1 MNRYR
6 IEFAGDHYFDGPL
19 TIMVMDR
26 PCFTNREFRI
36 LKRECQCL
44 AADIT
49 EGYCRATVFLN
60 GRKVFRYTF
69 IKEEPSFVG
78 AMTTRIW
85 SAWPDGNYRTMRI
98 ARGYEQWAQ
107 YTSPSTSCS

>member
-6 IEFAGDHYFDGPL
+6 IEFAGDYHADIPL
-19 TIMVMDR
+19 TVMEMTR
-26 PCFTNREFRI
+26 PFFTNREFRI
-36 LKRECQCL
+36 LKRECQWL

-60 GRKVFRYTF
+60 GRKLFRYTF

-98 ARGYEQWAQ
+98 AKEV
-107 YTSPSTSCS
+107 